1 MAARR
6 RKQTRGRSFSAGDQ
20 LGICNKS
27 TFLNMAS
34 IKKRHLTQLFYAI
47 GRRQSRHRIG
57 ARFAFSHGDGRH
69 YAGSYNWIVANGH
82 DSLAAA
88 AHTGGKPIDANCVA
102 DIRVPGQR
110 RRYPLADH
118 LAAAT
123 PQQRRSNEKRSTR
136 RIVFDVLFNG
146 ALLASALILT
156 FIVLVR
162 EEQFAFGQQQMT
174 TQMMQQRLQ
183 QATGE
188 GQIMLPS
195 E

>member
-1 MAARR
+1 MP
-6 RKQTRGRSFSAGDQ
+6 TT
-20 LGICNKS
+20 L
-27 TFLNMAS
+27 
-34 IKKRHLTQLFYAI
+34 
-47 GRRQSRHRIG
+47 
-57 ARFAFSHGDGRH
+57 
-69 YAGSYNWIVANGH
+69 
-82 DSLAAA
+82 
-88 AHTGGKPIDANCVA
+88 P
-102 DIRVPGQR
+102 QR
-110 RRYPLADH
+110 
-118 LAAAT
+118 
-123 PQQRRSNEKRSTR
+123 RRSNEKRSTK

-146 ALLASALILT
+146 ALLVSALILT

>member
-1 MAARR
+1 MP
-6 RKQTRGRSFSAGDQ
+6 TT
-20 LGICNKS
+20 L
-27 TFLNMAS
+27 
-34 IKKRHLTQLFYAI
+34 
-47 GRRQSRHRIG
+47 
-57 ARFAFSHGDGRH
+57 
-69 YAGSYNWIVANGH
+69 
-82 DSLAAA
+82 
-88 AHTGGKPIDANCVA
+88 P
-102 DIRVPGQR
+102 QR
-110 RRYPLADH
+110 
-118 LAAAT
+118 
-123 PQQRRSNEKRSTR
+123 RRSNEKRSTK